1 VIADNKIAENTCWDR
16 EMLAIEL
23 GELIDLLPTEGLF
36 WEDPCACGKV
46 KSPREE
52 RLTPGHH
59 RHIC

>member
-1 VIADNKIAENTCWDR
+1 MIADNKIAENTCWDR

-46 KSPREE
+46 KSN
-52 RLTPGHH
+52 RLEKND
-59 RHIC
+59 